1 MNRII
6 RARYICLQGSVTG
19 MRSSWYK
26 SVGMLLVIGVL
37 FSLAP
42 LTSTAFA
49 SDDGLSWGDGT
60 PALDPVVATPE
71 PTAEPTAV
79 PTETPAAETPAAAT
93 PDPVAVTGGTARS
106 VSKVLAQLTNPPAA
120 PRPVSDC
127 VAKMSPYGS
136 GYTLSGYTW
145 YDSNG
150 SALSSSGTFPTGTVR
165 LAIYLTA
172 NSGCTF
178 ADSVAG
184 YLNNEPVSVTVGSDR
199 TTATISKS
207 YTAIIYGPHILK
219 DPTGETIEGG
229 GLVSFVCTARY
240 YNQRYWVLTSPDDE
254 ETLNIAQ
261 ARKRFPEAAFRGE
274 NAETMTISNVPYSMN
289 GWSAVCVYEGV
300 AGTTARSAKAKINI
314 SDAPAAATPTPT
326 PAPTPTVAPTPSP
339 TPSVAPTV
347 TPAATPVP
355 TVEPSPTVTDDP
367 TVWQR
372 DENSHWHAVD
382 GLRQDE
388 AAHTMVWTETVAA
401 TEYVQ
406 GQEQGVCSVCGYTAV
421 RATPV
426 KEARAG
432 AGVIAIFALFVVGIG
447 VLVGA
452 QVLRD
457 RRKPKHR
464 RRY

>member
-37 FSLAP
+37 FSLVP
-42 LTSTAFA
+42 LTAAFA

-93 PDPVAVTGGTARS
+93 PDPVAVTGGTART
-106 VSKVLAQLTNPPAA
+106 VSKVLAQLTYPPAA

-127 VAKMSPYGS
+127 VAKMSPSGS

-145 YDSNG
+145 FDSNG
-150 SALSSSGTFPTGTVR
+150 NA
-165 LAIYLTA
+165 
-172 NSGCTF
+172 
-178 ADSVAG
+178 
-184 YLNNEPVSVTVGSDR
+184 LNNEPVSVTVGSDR

-229 GLVSFVCTARY
+229 GQVSFVCTARY

-261 ARKRFPEAAFRGE
+261 ARERFPEAAFRGE
-274 NAETMTISNVPYSMN
+274 NAETMTISKVPYSMN

-326 PAPTPTVAPTPSP
+326 PAPTPTPTVAPTPSP

-367 TVWQR
+367 TVWQS

-382 GLRQDE
+382 GLRQGE
-388 AAHTMVWTETVAA
+388 AAHTMVWTEAVAA